1 MSSRRPL
8 LLLGLGLMGVA
19 TVLFYLATNVYI
31 LVVNRFLQG
40 LSAAIVYSGGLALL
54 VDTVGQAEIGQWMGL
69 ALSSANMALLV
80 APLVGGIVYA
90 HAGYHAVFAV
100 MLTLVGADILLRLAV
115 IEKRDAAKWR
125 QRMRYGITAAEAP
138 PPPLACAT
146 THTASAAER
155 QPLLGAP
162 VGVDVVGAA
171 KPTPPSP
178 SSAAARR
185 SERQRL
191 PPMLLL
197 LRSPRLL
204 TAVYGVFIE
213 TILVIGF
220 DSVVPTFVK
229 RTFGW
234 DSSRAGLIFLTI
246 TVPSL
251 AAPLVGRL
259 ADRHGPRPVALSGFL
274 LAGPTTAALALVDHE
289 SFRQIVLFCTLLTI
303 TGILFPNAISGG
315 GFISVFFFIESFGA
329 SAYSSHSRPLRHVRL
344 TARRRGRGLA
354 LFHRRRP
361 CADDI
366 AARGRHILHGGQPVE
381 GAARAAGRSRR
392 IRPSVCSAQRGLV
405 CRRRRR
411 AGDSR
416 AVVRRAGLEM
426 DGHLSRPGQLVGS
439 YTGGKAA

>member
-1 MSSRRPL
+1 MVSWLADRIASRRPL

-69 ALSSANMALLV
+69 ALSSANAALLV
-80 APLVGGIVYA
+80 SPLVGGIVYA

-100 MLTLVGADILLRLAV
+100 MLTLVGVDILLRLAV
-115 IEKRDAAKWR
+115 IEKGDAARWR
-125 QRMRYGITAAEAP
+125 ERMRYGSTVEAP
-138 PPPLACAT
+138 P
-146 THTASAAER
+146 ASVRALNASAAADADAGIGAPHDVGKDAGRKQRAIRNGQPRSGRAAER

-162 VGVDVVGAA
+162 VAAA
-171 KPTPPSP
+171 KPPP
-178 SSAAARR
+178 RR
-185 SERQRL
+185 AESRL
-191 PPMLLL
+191 PPMLVL

-220 DSVVPTFVK
+220 DAVIPTFVK

-259 ADRHGPRPVALSGFL
+259 SDRHGPRPVALTGFL

-289 SFRQIVLFCTLLTI
+289 SFRQIVLFCVLLTI
-303 TGILFPNAISGG
+303 TGTFFLSTHHLPPPFPGS
-315 GFISVFFFIESFGA
+315 SLLCLRFFFLSK
-329 SAYSSHSRPLRHVRL
+329 STCSVPSPL
-344 TARRRGRGLA
+344 
-354 LFHRRRP
+354 
-361 CADDI
+361 I
-366 AARGRHILHGGQPVE
+366 AH
-381 GAARAAGRSRR
+381 
-392 IRPSVCSAQRGLV
+392 
-405 CRRRRR
+405 
-411 AGDSR
+411 D
-416 AVVRRAGLEM
+416 
-426 DGHLSRPGQLVGS
+426 
-439 YTGGKAA
+439 